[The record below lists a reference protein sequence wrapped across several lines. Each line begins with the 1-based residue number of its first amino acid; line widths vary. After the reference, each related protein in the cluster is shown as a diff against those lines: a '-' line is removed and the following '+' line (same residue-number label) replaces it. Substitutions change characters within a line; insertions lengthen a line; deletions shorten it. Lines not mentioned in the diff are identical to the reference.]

1 MCHFET
7 LLIPIGK
14 LSNPK
19 IIQRERLAS
28 CLLEEIRTKYNE
40 SVNVKYES
48 DCTSVEWMNTNTE
61 NELCKLK
68 FIQKGTINN
77 EIVSTAEWSE
87 ESSFVIGADGAQSAV
102 RSAME
107 NEKMGGFYVRKYDDK
122 NVRSFDESYRF

>member
-1 MCHFET
+1 MHYFET
-7 LLIPIGK
+7 PLITIGK

-40 SVNVKYES
+40 SVNVKYQA

-68 FIQKGTINN
+68 FMHKDTINN
-77 EIVSTAEWSE
+77 EIVSTVEWSE

-122 NVRSFDESYRF
+122 NVRLYDNSH

>member
-1 MCHFET
+1 M
-7 LLIPIGK
+7 
-14 LSNPK
+14 
-19 IIQRERLAS
+19 
-28 CLLEEIRTKYNE
+28 
-40 SVNVKYES
+40 NVKYES